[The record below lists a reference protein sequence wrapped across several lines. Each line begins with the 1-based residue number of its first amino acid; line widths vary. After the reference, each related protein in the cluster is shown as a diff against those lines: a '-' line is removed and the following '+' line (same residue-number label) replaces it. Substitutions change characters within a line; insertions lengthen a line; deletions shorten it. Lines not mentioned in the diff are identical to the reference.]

1 MATTRNGATT
11 ALSVAEKRAA
21 VVAAVREGKPFR
33 AIAAELGIS
42 KSYAHDLFQAALE
55 LVPAEN
61 VQAYREQQLAD
72 LALARQVAREILGRH
87 HVTISNGRVM
97 HEITGRNEETDKP
110 IYGDPYEDAGPELA
124 ALNTL
129 MKIGEREAQIL
140 GSDAEKK
147 VNLSGGV
154 TYEVVGVDLGK
165 LT

>member
-1 MATTRNGATT
+1 MASTHGSPTT

-21 VVAAVREGKPFR
+21 VVAAVREGKTFR
-33 AIAAELGIS
+33 HIAAELGIS

-87 HVTISNGRVM
+87 HVSISNGHVVS
-97 HEITGRNEETDKP
+97 EITGQDEETGKP
-110 IYGDPYEDAGPELA
+110 VYGDPYEDSGPELA
-124 ALNTL
+124 ALDRL
-129 MKIGEREAQIL
+129 VKIGQREAEIL

-147 VNLSGGV
+147 VNMSGAV
-154 TYEVVGVDLGK
+154 KYEVVGLAGDE

>member
-1 MATTRNGATT
+1 MASTRSGATT

-21 VVAAVREGKPFR
+21 VVAAVREGKTFR

-55 LVPAEN
+55 LIPAEN

-72 LALARQVAREILGRH
+72 LALARQVAREILGRQ
-87 HVTISNGRVM
+87 HVTISNGHVVS
-97 HEITGRNEETDKP
+97 EIKGQDEETGKP
-110 IYGDPYEDAGPELA
+110 VYGDPYEDSGPEIA
-124 ALNTL
+124 ALNAL
-129 MKIGEREAQIL
+129 MKIGQREAEIL

-147 VNLSGGV
+147 VNMSGAV
-154 TYEVVGVDLGK
+154 TYEVLGLAGDE